1 MPLSSSISPF
11 AQGSRLSSLLA
22 EPSLTASVAMA
33 GVRQA
38 TVTHQSA
45 RFFRWQALPSEI
57 KLHVLRH
64 LLPEVRY
71 DPATSCL
78 AQYSNEQFRSAAS
91 LLRVDR
97 DTFNSLAPT
106 AYSQRT
112 IVFRDPTLFADQ
124 LLRHCSTVFRANLRY
139 LILHL
144 QSDEQLPCF
153 TDQMDKM
160 FNVLSAFT
168 ELQNTLW
175 CFTIRYKLVYACDIY
190 TRGLGSK
197 PLSSDD
203 LSSDEVSW
211 ARDRWHVIDNRSD
224 DDHDGAI
231 ERFRRRFNPGGL
243 EVERCFEY
251 IPYPDTQYDP
261 HPVWPTTGQE
271 GGIYLTYRKR
281 SHLPFPSS
289 SLSRLQVLA
298 DIECD
303 GNCPLMRAPSPLLR
317 PSAGHRHVIYRC

>member
-1 MPLSSSISPF
+1 
-11 AQGSRLSSLLA
+11 
-22 EPSLTASVAMA
+22 MA
-33 GVRQA
+33 GVREA
-38 TVTHQSA
+38 TVLHQSA
-45 RFFRWQALPSEI
+45 GFFQWQALPSEI

-112 IVFRDPTLFADQ
+112 IVFRNPTLFADQ
-124 LLRHCSTVFRANLRY
+124 LLRHCSAVFRANLRY

-153 TDQMDKM
+153 ADQMDKM

-203 LSSDEVSW
+203 LSSDDLSSDEVSW

-224 DDHDGAI
+224 DDHDGAM
-231 ERFRRRFNPGGL
+231 ERFRRRFNPGGF

-251 IPYPDTQYDP
+251 VPYPDTQYDP
-261 HPVWPTTGQE
+261 SPVFPTTGQE

-281 SHLPFPSS
+281 SHLPFSGS